1 MPSQPESPQTV
12 FIPIK
17 LGKAARYDPSIF
29 PFMRVKNNSA
39 IGLVDLALECTLD
52 EIFKI
57 REMVTDK
64 KNFQDL
70 VADAKFSYDN
80 LRLQRDKLADRR
92 KSINPLKQLSAYR
105 SSRLLVEAGVTLYQ
119 DTKSTS
125 ERVRR
130 EIISHNSTDV
140 ERVQPDDNDLASDT
154 GVDGIAFECPLDES
168 MAALV
173 TDAASFIASH
183 VDLLSEGN
191 PFADDHE
198 VEDARANVGTECSST
213 ADSATDADGS
223 SGSRLSGASSPS
235 TSSSGQ
241 GSGNT
246 FLFFKN
252 SYVASRSVIHTPT
265 LNQGGSHN
273 RGSSTRR

>member
-1 MPSQPESPQTV
+1 MTSEPESRQTI
-12 FIPIK
+12 FIPLK
-17 LGKAARYDPSIF
+17 LGKADRYDRSIF

-39 IGLVDLALECTLD
+39 LGLVDLALECTLD
-52 EIFKI
+52 EILKI

-70 VADAKFSYDN
+70 IADAKFSYDN
-80 LRLQRDKLADRR
+80 LRLQRDKLAGQQ
-92 KSINPLKQLSAYR
+92 KSINPLKQFTAYR
-105 SSRLLVEAGVTLYQ
+105 SAKLLVEAGTTLYQ
-119 DTKSTS
+119 NTKSTS
-125 ERVRR
+125 ERMRR
-130 EIISHNSTDV
+130 ELISLNSTCV
-140 ERVQPDDNDLASDT
+140 ERVQLEDDDLASDT

-173 TDAASFIASH
+173 TDAASYIASH
-183 VDLLSEGN
+183 VDLLSEGD
-191 PFADDHE
+191 PFADDNE
-198 VEDARANVGTECSST
+198 VEDARDNVGGSPADPT
-213 ADSATDADGS
+213 AGTDGP
-223 SGSRLSGASSPS
+223 SGSRLSGTLSSS